1 MESIF
6 LRIVFYKK
14 KLRRRL
20 VHKYNCYL
28 GLHYTIYSSDN
39 VSVYLKAMAE
49 KIERMEI
56 ESESKDKVSF
66 LAWFSSLKIKVLSIT
81 NYLIWPC
88 DQQLGG
94 IQELYNS
101 QQKLSQEL
109 SEKLDKTQVWLTS
122 IFASIATTWREQK
135 FIFNLLLTQKKL
147 EDTENQLLDLEE
159 RYRQAKCTI
168 REKEYLIV
176 NLLQSGL

>member
-66 LAWFSSLKIKVLSIT
+66 LA
-81 NYLIWPC
+81 
-88 DQQLGG
+88 
-94 IQELYNS
+94 
-101 QQKLSQEL
+101 
-109 SEKLDKTQVWLTS
+109 
-122 IFASIATTWREQK
+122 
-135 FIFNLLLTQKKL
+135 
-147 EDTENQLLDLEE
+147 
-159 RYRQAKCTI
+159 
-168 REKEYLIV
+168 
-176 NLLQSGL
+176 